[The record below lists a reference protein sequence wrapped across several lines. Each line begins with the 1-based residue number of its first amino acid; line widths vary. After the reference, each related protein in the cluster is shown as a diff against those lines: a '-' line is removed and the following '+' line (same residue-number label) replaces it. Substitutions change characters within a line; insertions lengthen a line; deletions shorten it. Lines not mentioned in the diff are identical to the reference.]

1 MFATV
6 GGPTINNGCAKQL
19 KVMIAV
25 AKPELRNLLRT
36 VLADVSDCTHIAAV
50 SDFKTLCKQL
60 GALSDPDLVIIDSA
74 LFEPAGR
81 AGLAGLIALK
91 TLQPGIPVVVFARKT
106 DAMIVKH
113 ALDLGVWRVVTNY
126 LSREQVKEELM
137 AALSKRFGNSSESGA
152 ENGAEKGG
160 ENELEQAPASDT
172 QKLIVRIRRLTP
184 QQLRVL
190 AMLAE
195 GLLNKQIAY
204 ELSVS
209 EATVKAHV
217 SAVLEKLGLYSRKQ
231 AVKLLARIGVHK
243 QHMGFHA

>member
-36 VLADVSDCTHIAAV
+36 VLADISDCTHIAAV
-50 SDFKTLCKQL
+50 NDFKTLCKQL

-74 LFEPAGR
+74 LFEPAGP

-91 TLQPGIPVVVFARKT
+91 TLQPGIPVVIFARKT

-152 ENGAEKGG
+152 EKKPKS
-160 ENELEQAPASDT
+160 ELEQVPASDT

-243 QHMGFHA
+243 QHMGFPA